1 MSNPLNRLQGLRAEI
16 AKLPEEQKRAFHDA
30 KKAIGVVRDEHGEWS
45 QLACL
50 EAALEDAVKRGD
62 M

>member
-1 MSNPLNRLQGLRAEI
+1 MSNPLVKLQGLRDEI
-16 AKLPEEQKRAFHDA
+16 AKLPPEQKRSFHDA
-30 KKAIGVVRDEHGEWS
+30 KKAIAVVRKEHGEWS

-50 EAALEDAVKRGD
+50 EAALEDAIKRGD

>member
-1 MSNPLNRLQGLRAEI
+1 MSNPLVKLQGLRAEI
-16 AKLPEEQKRAFHDA
+16 AKLTPEEKRMFHDA
-30 KKAIGVVRDEHGEWS
+30 KKAIAVVREEHGEWS

>member
-1 MSNPLNRLQGLRAEI
+1 MSYPLVKLQGLRAEI
-16 AKLPEEQKRAFHDA
+16 AKLPPEQKRAFHDA
-30 KKAIGVVRDEHGEWS
+30 KKAIAVVRNEHGEWS

-50 EAALEDAVKRGD
+50 EAALEDAIKRGD

>member
-1 MSNPLNRLQGLRAEI
+1 MSNPLVKLQGLRVEI
-16 AKLPEEQKRAFHDA
+16 AKMPKEEKQAFHAA
-30 KKAIGVVRDEHGEWS
+30 KKAIAVVRDEHGEWS

>member
-16 AKLPEEQKRAFHDA
+16 AKLPEEQKRAFHAA
-30 KKAIGVVRDEHGEWS
+30 KKAVAVVRDEHGEWS

>member
-30 KKAIGVVRDEHGEWS
+30 KKAIGVVCEKHGALS
-45 QLACL
+45 QLALL
-50 EAALEDAVKRGD
+50 ELALSAAVKRGD